1 MSEGIA
7 AAGRGGESRDEE
19 GHKNGEN
26 EEQSVNT
33 ETPEWQVMK
42 SHQFAPMSQLAVLV
56 FISSKYSLG

>member
-42 SHQFAPMSQLAVLV
+42 SHQFAPMSQLAVPV
-56 FISSKYSLG
+56 FTSLKYSQG